1 MCVFLME
8 QKAGV
13 QDAGVLLRKH
23 VNGGSFLLIIVK
35 RLSERFLYDLR
46 YYLMLMI
53 MISIGSYF
61 SPKKNLRNSYYL

>member
-53 MISIGSYF
+53 MISIGIYF
-61 SPKKNLRNSYYL
+61 SPQKNLRNSYYL